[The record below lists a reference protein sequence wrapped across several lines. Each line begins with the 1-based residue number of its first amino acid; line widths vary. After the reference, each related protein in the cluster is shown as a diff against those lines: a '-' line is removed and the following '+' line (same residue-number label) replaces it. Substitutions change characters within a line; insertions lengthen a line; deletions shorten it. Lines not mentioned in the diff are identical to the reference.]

1 MGTSQKVQYVRRVL
15 LTGESF
21 NAVVKT
27 EFDTTPDFYGCVQI
41 IPV

>member
-1 MGTSQKVQYVRRVL
+1 MGTSQKVQFLRQEFF
-15 LTGESF
+15 TGKGF
-21 NAVVKT
+21 NGVVKT